1 MSSCNAN
8 NICPSFNF
16 ITDDIVITENFDS
29 SFNIYG
35 LNSSSVIARKK
46 FAAQLPCAN
55 LNRMTKA
62 QKYAYEAKGYLFK
75 LN

>member
-1 MSSCNAN
+1 MSNCNAN

-16 ITDDIVITENFDS
+16 MTDDIVITENFDS

-35 LNSSSVIARKK
+35 LNSSSVIARKA
-46 FAAQLPCAN
+46 FTSQLKCAD
-55 LNRMTKA
+55 LNRMTKV
-62 QKYAYEAKGYLFK
+62 QKYAYEAKGYLFN